1 MSPGGEDRPG
11 KEYTILSTDFT
22 RRTAVTAGLAL
33 GVSLAATTST
43 VAQAATKR
51 LPADAKDS
59 AGITRLQWSAVALTA
74 EQYPVMKEFTEKALG
89 LALVFSSAEFAVFS
103 APDGTHFELYGP
115 KAPPAPWRTGTS
127 SAALGFDA
135 KNLVTAGRVLERNGA
150 RRVSPVHV
158 LPGAGAGA
166 TSLRYCFF
174 RAPDNRVYR
183 LAQTNADVDEVSES
197 AAGPAGI
204 KRLDFAGV
212 SLTSEQFPRMKAFVE
227 DGLGLGTLI
236 LDGLGDVPEYSIFL
250 AENRSR
256 LELYGPAAPQLPWR
270 TGPTSMAMG
279 FKSFDLDKAM
289 ANLEQ
294 NGAEWVTPIF
304 VYDNRF
310 RFFRAPDDRV
320 YSISETPAP

>member
-1 MSPGGEDRPG
+1 MSAH
-11 KEYTILSTDFT
+11 FT
-22 RRTAVTAGLAL
+22 RRSAVAAGLAL
-33 GVSLAATTST
+33 GVSLAATTPT
-43 VAQAATKR
+43 LAQAATKR
-51 LPADAKDS
+51 LSTDAEDS

-103 APDGTHFELYGP
+103 APDGTLFELYGP
-115 KAPPAPWRTGTS
+115 KAPPAPWRTGTA
-127 SAALGFDA
+127 SAALGLDA
-135 KNLVTAGRVLERNGA
+135 RNLAMAGKVLERNGA

-158 LPGAGAGA
+158 LRGAGAGG
-166 TSLRYCFF
+166 TNLRYCFF

-183 LAQTNADVDEVSES
+183 LAQTNADPDEQVSES
-197 AAGPAGI
+197 AAGAAGI
-204 KRLDFAGV
+204 KGLDFGGV

-227 DGLGLGTLI
+227 DGLGFSTLI
-236 LDGLGDVPEYSIFL
+236 LDGLGDIPEYGIFL

-256 LELYGPAAPQLPWR
+256 FELYGPAAPQLPWR

-310 RFFRAPDDRV
+310 RFFRAPDNRI
-320 YSISETPAP
+320 YSISETPAT